1 MHIPNT
7 RPITFLLLAISI
19 VVGIIGACTKPEPEP
34 FRSDPIMAVGHAAF
48 IGVDGKEI
56 SPDTTFIRRAQ
67 GYYINLLLD
76 ADDTAADVQR
86 SRKVVYEL
94 VKDKIYANA
103 LFIDWLIANRKPQR
117 VAHLT
122 TVNNALRW
130 HYYLKLQ
137 YRKVPKDR
145 REWAKGVDDEETAEE
160 LEDAGFVVYA
170 ITTNS
175 GAAYVAECR
184 EAGVP
189 VPDAMFS
196 SEWTFKDSFDK
207 EFISESS
214 TAELHLYEST
224 SPAGICLALPR
235 YPGGGDEASLLGII
249 CLGTQSNKSCFFDN
263 PRGETF
269 TRDVEVSIDEFVGG
283 TALVAN
289 GQGTCTDCHAGEN
302 PYVVHPEKSA
312 FAGLAPLPGGW
323 PDPLVDASWPQNP
336 GPTNLLDA
344 VSSTGRCDSCHRVG
358 SAGRFAEFSNELSGY
373 CGTVFGTAVTE
384 AVYGGSAPDAS
395 KRTMPPFGADKSSY
409 MAHIDAIKAACN
421 NPPTGGGVVVDVDF
435 DDDTSFISAPIV
447 IDPLYSCT
455 ERVTVRSTILDAKV
469 TLFVNGTP
477 IDPPIESRNPNFLN
491 FDVPALVATDEVF
504 ARQESGGASAD
515 SSVITVRDYTDDY
528 PGMPT
533 PSIDPV
539 LIHECAGI
547 ISVRHLGGAKVTIFS
562 NGGDPL
568 TYITGSYDWTMMRP
582 FKRPFVIGDKF
593 TAQASMC
600 GDDSDVSDEE
610 EAVAAP
616 STMPTA
622 GLNPATTF
630 NGQELVTINNLA
642 HGAVT
647 SVAEN
652 SFGDIGKFETPISWM
667 PDYDVATGMGSPLST
682 GDVLTVGQTLCTDGP
697 LFTGE
702 PAVGCEELPSPLI
715 EHPIVGRDWVVVTSA
730 VPGARIRVY
739 DDTGD
744 ELGDSSG
751 TIIMLKRAITGVD
764 ILTVTQQVGE
774 CTSSTGYRVS
784 VRNPKSQDTG

>member
-1 MHIPNT
+1 
-7 RPITFLLLAISI
+7 
-19 VVGIIGACTKPEPEP
+19 
-34 FRSDPIMAVGHAAF
+34 MAVGHAAF
-48 IGVDGKEI
+48 IDVDGKEI
-56 SPDTTFIRRAQ
+56 APDTTFIRRAQ
-67 GYYINLLLD
+67 GYYISLLLEG
-76 ADDTAADVQR
+76 DDNAADAQR

-103 LFIDWLIANRKPQR
+103 LFIDWLIAKRKPQR

-137 YRKVPKDR
+137 NRKVPEDR

-160 LEDAGFVVYA
+160 LGEAGFVVYA

-175 GAAYVAECR
+175 GEAYVAECR

-189 VPDAMFS
+189 VPEAMFS
-196 SEWTFKDSFDK
+196 DEWTFLDSFDK
-207 EFISESS
+207 EFISGAS
-214 TAELHLYEST
+214 TAELHLYESD

-235 YPGGGDEASLLGII
+235 YPGGGDEANLLGII

-269 TRDVEVSIDEFVGG
+269 TRDEEVGIDKFVGG
-283 TALVAN
+283 TDLATN

-344 VSSTGRCDSCHRVG
+344 VSSAGRCDSCHRVG
-358 SAGRFAEFSNELSGY
+358 SAGRFPELSNELSGY
-373 CGTVFGTAVTE
+373 CGTVLGTAVTE
-384 AVYGGSAPDAS
+384 AVYGGTAPDAS

-409 MAHIDAIKAACN
+409 MAHIDAMKAACN

-435 DDDTSFISAPIV
+435 DDDTGYISAPIV

-455 ERVTVRSTILDAKV
+455 ERVSVRSTILDAKV
-469 TLFVNGTP
+469 TLFVNGTAV
-477 IDPPIESRNPNFLN
+477 DPPIESRNPNLLN

-515 SSVITVRDYTDDY
+515 SAVFTVKDYTDDY
-528 PGMPT
+528 PAGVPT

-539 LIHECAGI
+539 LIHECAGVI
-547 ISVRHLGGAKVTIFS
+547 AVRHLGGAKVTIFS

-568 TYITGSYDWTMMRP
+568 TYTTGSYDWTMMRP

-600 GDDSDVSDEE
+600 GDDSDVSGEE
-610 EAVAAP
+610 DAVAAP

-622 GLNPATTF
+622 GLNPDITF

-642 HGAVT
+642 YGAVT

-667 PDYDVATGMGSPLST
+667 PDYDVATRMGSPLST
-682 GDVLTVGQTLCTDGP
+682 GDVLSVGQTLCTDGP
-697 LFTGE
+697 VFTGV
-702 PAVGCEELPSPLI
+702 PAVGCDELPAPLI
-715 EHPIVGRDWVVVTSA
+715 EHPIVGRGWVVVTSA

-784 VRNPKSQDTG
+784 VRNPKAQDTG